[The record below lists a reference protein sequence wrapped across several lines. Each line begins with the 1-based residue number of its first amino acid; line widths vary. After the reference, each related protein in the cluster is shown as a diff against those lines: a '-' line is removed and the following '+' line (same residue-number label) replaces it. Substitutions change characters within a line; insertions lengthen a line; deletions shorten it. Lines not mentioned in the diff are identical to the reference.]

1 MIYIF
6 SIYILGIIA
15 YLLTIWIGYRNL
27 DSGTE
32 ITLSDLTF
40 YLIMGVFSWIA
51 FSSAILVMNGDKIV
65 LKKK

>member
-65 LKKK
+65 FKKK

>member
-1 MIYIF
+1 MIYVF

-32 ITLSDLTF
+32 ITLSDLTL
-40 YLIMGVFSWIA
+40 YLILDVFSWIA
-51 FSSAILVMNGDKIV
+51 FVLAILIIYGDKTV

>member
-1 MIYIF
+1 MIYVF

-32 ITLSDLTF
+32 ITLSDLTL
-40 YLIMGVFSWIA
+40 YLILGVFSWIA
-51 FSSAILVMNGDKIV
+51 FVLAILIMNGDKIV